1 MSSLSRRHLFRTAAA
16 AAMPAAALIPQS
28 EAADTTPAA
37 DAPKS
42 VPALPKKA
50 PAPPLV
56 LPPIQPGPAYLQ
68 AGPML
73 GHVGPDRVHLW
84 IRATAATPWKI
95 ILTEQGNRR
104 EIEGA
109 ALHADAGLTSI
120 TVIEGL
126 KPGTSYSYQ
135 VLLDGREQLP
145 LPLPSFTTAP
155 DHDHSCRQRI
165 VFGSC
170 VGQTV
175 AAAAPTWAELAER
188 RASTADEGAF
198 DVLLMLGDNHYANT
212 TEIEKL
218 RVYYT
223 AHRLSAGWRDLTSRT
238 PVYAI
243 WDDHDYGPNN
253 SDGTEP
259 GKADS
264 LKIFKEFWA
273 NPASGEADNPGCYF
287 TFTRGD
293 VQFFMLDGRYHRSPD
308 KDEDTPTKTMLGA
321 RQLEWLKRELLAS
334 KAKVKLLANGS
345 EWESYGSD
353 DSWSLYKKER
363 DPFFAWIDDHRIEGV
378 IFLSGDRHFSSGY
391 HINGR
396 FLELSAGPVGS
407 ANSKLRPNPER
418 FTGHDQ
424 GRLWGVLDI
433 DTTASPPRIAYEFW
447 RTGHSMLER
456 REVSWAQ
463 LHGREKIERT
473 EGYVI

>member
-1 MSSLSRRHLFRTAAA
+1 MSSISRRQLFRTAAA
-16 AAMPAAALIPQS
+16 LPATALIPHS
-28 EAADTTPAA
+28 EAADSAPEKPKAA
-37 DAPKS
+37 
-42 VPALPKKA
+42 VPKKA
-50 PAPPLV
+50 PPTPLV

-73 GHVGPDRVHLW
+73 GHVGADRVHLW
-84 IRATAATPWKI
+84 VRATAAVGWKI
-95 ILTEQGNRR
+95 VLTDQDGTR

-109 ALHADAGLTSI
+109 PLHADTGLTGI
-120 TVIEGL
+120 TVVEGL

-135 VLLDGREQLP
+135 ILLDGRAQLP

-155 DHDHSCRQRI
+155 APDHGCRQRI

-170 VGQTV
+170 VGHTV

-188 RASTADEGAF
+188 RAMSTDEGAF

-212 TEIEKL
+212 TEVEKL

-259 GKADS
+259 GKENS
-264 LKIFKEFWA
+264 LKIFREFWA
-273 NPASGEADNPGCYF
+273 NPGCGEADNPGCYF

-293 VQFFMLDGRYHRSPD
+293 VQFFMMDGRYHRSPD
-308 KDEDTPTKTMLGA
+308 KEEDTPVKTMLGKK
-321 RQLEWLKRELLAS
+321 QLEWLKRGLLAS
-334 KAKVKLLANGS
+334 RAKVKLVANGS

-353 DSWSLYKKER
+353 DSWSLYKQER
-363 DPFFAWIDDHRIEGV
+363 DPFFAWIDEHNIEGV

-407 ANSKLRPNPER
+407 NNSKLRPNPER

-433 DTTASPPRIAYEFW
+433 DTNVSPPRVAYEFW
-447 RTGHSMLER
+447 QTGHSMLER

-463 LHGREKIERT
+463 LHGREKIERS
-473 EGYVI
+473 EGYLI

>member
-1 MSSLSRRHLFRTAAA
+1 M
-16 AAMPAAALIPQS
+16 
-28 EAADTTPAA
+28 
-37 DAPKS
+37 
-42 VPALPKKA
+42 
-50 PAPPLV
+50 
-56 LPPIQPGPAYLQ
+56 LPPVQPGPPYLL

-73 GHVGPDRVHLW
+73 GHVGAQRAHVW
-84 IRATAATPWKI
+84 VRATAAAPWKI
-95 ILTEQGNRR
+95 LLAQEDGSAR
-104 EIEGA
+104 EIQGP
-109 ALHADAGLTSI
+109 ALLEENGLTGVA
-120 TVIEGL
+120 VIDGL
-126 KPGTSYSYQ
+126 NPGTRYSYQ

-145 LPLPSFTTAP
+145 RPLPSFTTAP
-155 DHDHSCRQRI
+155 AQDHACRQRI

-170 VGQTV
+170 VGLTT

-188 RASTADEGAF
+188 RSMTTDEGAF
-198 DVLLMLGDNHYANT
+198 DLLLMLGDNHYANT
-212 TEIEKL
+212 TEIDKL
-218 RVYYT
+218 RVAYT
-223 AHRLSAGWRDLTSRT
+223 AHRLSGGWRALAAQT

-264 LKIFKEFWA
+264 LKVFREFWA
-273 NPASGEADNPGCYF
+273 NPACGEPDNPGCYF

-308 KDEDTPTKTMLGA
+308 QAQDTPDKTMLG
-321 RQLEWLKRELLAS
+321 RKQLEWLKRELLAS

-345 EWESYGSD
+345 EWESYGSN
-353 DSWSLYKKER
+353 DSWSLYKHER
-363 DPFFAWIDDHRIEGV
+363 DPFLAWIDEQNIEGV

-407 ANSKLRPNPER
+407 GNSKLRPNPER

-433 DTTASPPRIAYEFW
+433 DTTASPPRVAYEFW
-447 RTGHSMLER
+447 QTGHSMLER

-463 LHGREKIERT
+463 LHGREKIERSP
-473 EGYVI
+473 GYTI

>member
-1 MSSLSRRHLFRTAAA
+1 MSSFSRRQLFRTAAA
-16 AAMPAAALIPQS
+16 LPAAALIPHS
-28 EAADTTPAA
+28 EAADAKASATPVPAT
-37 DAPKS
+37 APKK
-42 VPALPKKA
+42 PA
-50 PAPPLV
+50 PAPLT
-56 LPPIQPGPAYLQ
+56 LPPVQPGPPYLM

-73 GHVGPDRVHLW
+73 GHVSEDRVHMW
-84 IRATAATPWKI
+84 VRATAAVGWKI
-95 ILTEQGNRR
+95 LLNEAGTPTATQPR
-104 EIEGA
+104 EIEGT
-109 ALHADAGLTSI
+109 ALHADALTGI
-120 TVIEGL
+120 VVIDGL

-135 VLLDGREQLP
+135 IILEGREQLP

-155 DHDHSCRQRI
+155 AQGHAGRQRI

-170 VGQTV
+170 VGQTL

-188 RASTADEGAF
+188 RAMSADEGAF
-198 DVLLMLGDNHYANT
+198 DLLLMLGDNHYGNT

-218 RVYYT
+218 RVNYT
-223 AHRLSAGWRDLTSRT
+223 AHRLSAGWRDLSART

-264 LKIFKEFWA
+264 LKVFQEFWA
-273 NPASGEADNPGCYF
+273 NPGCGEADNPGCYF

-293 VQFFMLDGRYHRSPD
+293 AQVFMMDGRYHRSPN
-308 KDEDTPTKTMLGA
+308 KAEDTLEKTMLGA
-321 RQLEWLKRELLAS
+321 KQLEWLKRELLAS
-334 KAKVKLLANGS
+334 KAKVKLIANGS

-353 DSWSLYKKER
+353 DSWSLFKKER
-363 DPFFAWIDDHRIEGV
+363 DPFLAWIDEQKIEGV

-407 ANSKLRPNPER
+407 NNSKLRPNPER

-433 DTTASPPRIAYEFW
+433 DTTTSPPRVAYEFW
-447 RTGHSMLER
+447 QTGHSMLER

-473 EGYVI
+473 EGYVM

>member
-1 MSSLSRRHLFRTAAA
+1 MSISRRQLFRTA
-16 AAMPAAALIPQS
+16 AAMPAAALIPHTQ
-28 EAADTTPAA
+28 AADVPTSQAPAT
-37 DAPKS
+37 
-42 VPALPKKA
+42 LPKKA
-50 PAPPLV
+50 PPAPLT
-56 LPPIQPGPAYLQ
+56 LPPIQPGPPYLL

-73 GHVGPDRVHLW
+73 GHVGADRIHLW
-84 IRATAATPWKI
+84 VRATAAAPWKI
-95 ILTEQGNRR
+95 ILNEASPQSPPR

-109 ALHADAGLTSI
+109 ALQADSLTGI
-120 TVIEGL
+120 AVIDGL

-135 VLLDGREQLP
+135 IILDGREQLP

-155 DHDHSCRQRI
+155 AQDHTGRQRI

-170 VGQTV
+170 VGQTI
-175 AAAAPTWAELAER
+175 AAAAPTWAELAAR
-188 RASTADEGAF
+188 RGMSADEGAF
-198 DVLLMLGDNHYANT
+198 DVLLMLGDNHYGNT
-212 TEIEKL
+212 TEIDKL
-218 RVYYT
+218 RVNYT
-223 AHRLSAGWRDLTSRT
+223 AQRLSAGWRELSARA

-264 LKIFKEFWA
+264 LKVFQEFWA
-273 NPASGEADNPGCYF
+273 NPSSGEADNPGCYF
-287 TFTRGD
+287 TFARGD
-293 VQFFMLDGRYHRSPD
+293 VQFFMMDGRYHRSPN
-308 KDEDTPTKTMLGA
+308 KAEDSAEKTMLGKK
-321 RQLEWLKRELLAS
+321 QLEWLKRELLAS
-334 KAKVKLLANGS
+334 KAKIKLIANGS

-353 DSWSLYKKER
+353 DSWSLFKKER
-363 DPFFAWIDDHRIEGV
+363 DPFFAWIDEHNIEGI

-407 ANSKLRPNPER
+407 NNSKLRQNPER

-433 DTTASPPRIAYEFW
+433 DTTASPPRVTYEFW
-447 RTGHSMLER
+447 RTGYAMLER
-456 REVSWAQ
+456 REISWAQ

>member
-1 MSSLSRRHLFRTAAA
+1 MSSISRRSLFRTAAA
-16 AAMPAAALIPQS
+16 LPATALIPNIQ
-28 EAADTTPAA
+28 AAEPPAKPKA
-37 DAPKS
+37 AAPKTT
-42 VPALPKKA
+42 
-50 PAPPLV
+50 PAPPLS
-56 LPPIQPGPAYLQ
+56 LPAIQPGPAYLQ

-73 GHVGPDRVHLW
+73 GHVGADRAHVW
-84 IRATAATPWKI
+84 IRSTAAVAWKI
-95 ILTEQGNRR
+95 VLIEQGTSR

-109 ALHADAGLTSI
+109 ALHVDTGLTGI

-135 VLLDGREQLP
+135 IILDGRDQLP
-145 LPLPSFTTAP
+145 LPLPTFTTAP
-155 DHDHSCRQRI
+155 GQDHACRQRI

-170 VGQTV
+170 VGQTI

-188 RASTADEGAF
+188 RGSTTDEGAF

-223 AHRLSAGWRDLTSRT
+223 AHRLSAGWRSLSART

-253 SDGTEP
+253 SDGTEA
-259 GKADS
+259 GKANS
-264 LKIFKEFWA
+264 LKTFREFWA
-273 NPASGEADNPGCYF
+273 NPGCGEADNPGCYF

-293 VQFFMLDGRYHRSPD
+293 VQFFMMDGRYHRSPN
-308 KDEDTPTKTMLGA
+308 KAEDNLEKTMLGKK
-321 RQLEWLKRELLAS
+321 QLEWLKRELQAS
-334 KAKVKLLANGS
+334 KAKVKLVANGS

-353 DSWSLYKKER
+353 DSWSLFKKER
-363 DPFFAWIDDHRIEGV
+363 DPFLAWIDEHKIEGV

-407 ANSKLRPNPER
+407 NNSKLRPNPER

-433 DTTASPPRIAYEFW
+433 DTTTSPPQVAYEFW
-447 RTGHSMLER
+447 QTGHSMLER